1 MLAVPAL
8 GGVGGHPPS
17 ASRCLAVQ
25 VGSAGKSSAQ
35 VDGNSS
41 LVFRPLVKEQ
51 HGVWE
56 CTATNRVASVSTA
69 TSVHVLG
76 ESPVPGGQMP
86 WVLGCPGVDDTS
98 SLCWKGWKCPCTA
111 VV

>member
-1 MLAVPAL
+1 M
-8 GGVGGHPPS
+8 
-17 ASRCLAVQ
+17 Q
-25 VGSAGKSSAQ
+25 VGSTGKSGAQ

-41 LVFRPLVKEQ
+41 LIFRPLVKEQ

-56 CTATNRVASVSTA
+56 CTATNQVASVSTT

-76 ESPVPGGQMP
+76 ELPVPAGQML

-98 SLCWKGWKCPCTA
+98 PSVLEGMEMPLHSHCLSCL
-111 VV
+111 V